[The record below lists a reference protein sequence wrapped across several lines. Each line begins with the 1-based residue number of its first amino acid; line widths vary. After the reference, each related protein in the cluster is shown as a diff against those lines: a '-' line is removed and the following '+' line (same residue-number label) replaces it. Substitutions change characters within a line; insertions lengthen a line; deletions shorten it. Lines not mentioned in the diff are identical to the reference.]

1 MESCEGW
8 KNLVGLHNNVFIN
21 EIRVAC
27 GDHPE
32 ELFVWIAVFGDE
44 EHAKLFAVSFALGKE
59 IVYLKN
65 RGVAG
70 DEEVILSSAVE
81 LDMVDFH
88 EFEIEVIITHKEVCD
103 SV

>member
-8 KNLVGLHNNVFIN
+8 KNLAGLHNNVFIN
-21 EIRVAC
+21 EICVAC

-32 ELFVWIAVFGDE
+32 ELFVWIAVFGNE
-44 EHAKLFAVSFALGKE
+44 EYAKLFAVSFALGKE

-65 RGVAG
+65 RGVAR
-70 DEEVILSSAVE
+70 DEEVILSSTVE
-81 LDMVDFH
+81 LDMVDSH
-88 EFEIEVIITHKEVCD
+88 KFEIEVIITHKEVCD

>member
-1 MESCEGW
+1 MA
-8 KNLVGLHNNVFIN
+8 LHNNVFIN

-32 ELFVWIAVFGDE
+32 EFFVWIAIFGDE
-44 EHAKLFAVSFALGKE
+44 EHTKLFAVSFALGKE

-65 RGVAG
+65 CSVAG